1 MSQGSEADSPPT
13 NDEVLDSAVQDRDI
27 ELATELLARGADAN
41 FIGSSGVTLLN
52 FAVWNQDVNMV
63 KLLLKN
69 GADVNARNIEGG
81 QTGVGEDMFNPLQTV
96 FTRRYGNGSELNP
109 NKAKHILF
117 VLIYYGSALSTSAE
131 DIGRFIDENRGGN
144 LGWAKTSPEEIQDWV
159 GDAAAKRREQAILAR
174 LKAQGI
180 LEGGRRKRK
189 TLRKRRHR
197 KHKTQRRVRR
207 R

>member
-1 MSQGSEADSPPT
+1 MAAGA
-13 NDEVLDSAVQDRDI
+13 
-27 ELATELLARGADAN
+27 GADNLNEKLDTVVQENELPEAT
-41 FIGSSGVTLLN
+41 ILLN
-52 FAVWNQDVNMV
+52 AGADPNYKGESGITMLNYAIHNQNVPLV
-63 KLLLKN
+63 KLLLER
-69 GADVNARNIEGG
+69 GADVHLANDENH
-81 QTGVGEDMFNPLQTV
+81 GVTEEDSAFTPLETV
-96 FTRRYGNGSELNP
+96 FIERYGNGTALDP

-117 VLIYYGSALSTSAE
+117 VLIYYGNALSSV
-131 DIGRFIDENRGGN
+131 
-144 LGWAKTSPEEIQDWV
+144 SQEEIVARFPPEQIAWLNTTSKEIGEWV

-197 KHKTQRRVRR
+197 KHKTQRRLRR